1 MSDFEVLQTYASWAG
16 TAVPDKLPG
25 IPFANLD
32 VFENESILR
41 NRLFYLVPDT
51 SSGELRCFS
60 YLEDNLFAKEPN
72 GDLSLLESS
81 LHLFSQEPCVYMKKG
96 IAIFLGWLFP
106 FVYCVAGVDAYTKNP
121 EKRRKKRSWEWL
133 LLKKGD
139 STLKKISR
147 TKRQTSFHVTT
158 HTAC

>member
-51 SSGELRCFS
+51 SSGELRWTTCLLRSPMGICFS
-60 YLEDNLFAKEPN
+60 W
-72 GDLSLLESS
+72 SLLS
-81 LHLFSQEPCVYMKKG
+81 
-96 IAIFLGWLFP
+96 IFF
-106 FVYCVAGVDAYTKNP
+106 
-121 EKRRKKRSWEWL
+121 RRNL
-133 LLKKGD
+133 AF
-139 STLKKISR
+139 T
-147 TKRQTSFHVTT
+147 
-158 HTAC
+158 

>member
-25 IPFANLD
+25 IPFANLV

-51 SSGELRCFS
+51 SSGELRCFF

-72 GDLSLLESS
+72 GDLLLLESS
-81 LHLFSQEPCVYMKKG
+81 LHLFSPQPCVYMKKG
-96 IAIFLGWLFP
+96 TAIFPGWLLP
-106 FVYCVAGVDAYTKNP
+106 FVYCVAGVDAYVKSIISFQRGETKVSPLWQPPLN
-121 EKRRKKRSWEWL
+121 
-133 LLKKGD
+133 
-139 STLKKISR
+139 
-147 TKRQTSFHVTT
+147 
-158 HTAC
+158 

>member
-25 IPFANLD
+25 IPFANLV

-51 SSGELRCFS
+51 SSGELPCFF

-72 GDLSLLESS
+72 GDLLLLESS
-81 LHLFSQEPCVYMKKG
+81 LHLFSP
-96 IAIFLGWLFP
+96 
-106 FVYCVAGVDAYTKNP
+106 
-121 EKRRKKRSWEWL
+121 
-133 LLKKGD
+133 
-139 STLKKISR
+139 
-147 TKRQTSFHVTT
+147 
-158 HTAC
+158 

>member
-51 SSGELRCFS
+51 SSGELRCFF

-72 GDLSLLESS
+72 GDLLLLESS
-81 LHLFSQEPCVYMKKG
+81 LHLFSPQPCVYMKKG
-96 IAIFLGWLFP
+96 TAIFPGWLFP
-106 FVYCVAGVDAYTKNP
+106 FVYCVAGVDAY
-121 EKRRKKRSWEWL
+121 ERRAQRKRTAELAVLFFCILACILMPLS
-133 LLKKGD
+133 
-139 STLKKISR
+139 SSQR
-147 TKRQTSFHVTT
+147 TGRTT
-158 HTAC
+158 R

>member
-25 IPFANLD
+25 IPFANLV

-51 SSGELRCFS
+51 SGELRCFF

-72 GDLSLLESS
+72 GDLLLLESS
-81 LHLFSQEPCVYMKKG
+81 LHLFSP
-96 IAIFLGWLFP
+96 
-106 FVYCVAGVDAYTKNP
+106 
-121 EKRRKKRSWEWL
+121 
-133 LLKKGD
+133 
-139 STLKKISR
+139 
-147 TKRQTSFHVTT
+147 
-158 HTAC
+158 

>member
-1 MSDFEVLQTYASWAG
+1 MSDFEVLQTYASRAG

-51 SSGELRCFS
+51 SSGELRCFF

-72 GDLSLLESS
+72 GDLLLLESS
-81 LHLFSQEPCVYMKKG
+81 LHLFSP
-96 IAIFLGWLFP
+96 
-106 FVYCVAGVDAYTKNP
+106 
-121 EKRRKKRSWEWL
+121 
-133 LLKKGD
+133 
-139 STLKKISR
+139 
-147 TKRQTSFHVTT
+147 
-158 HTAC
+158 

>member
-25 IPFANLD
+25 IPFANLV
-32 VFENESILR
+32 VFEDESSLR

-51 SSGELRCFS
+51 SSGELRCFF

-81 LHLFSQEPCVYMKKG
+81 LHLFSQ
-96 IAIFLGWLFP
+96 
-106 FVYCVAGVDAYTKNP
+106 
-121 EKRRKKRSWEWL
+121 
-133 LLKKGD
+133 
-139 STLKKISR
+139 
-147 TKRQTSFHVTT
+147 
-158 HTAC
+158 